1 MNPFEAKV
9 ILKYNNSS
17 FTGSVESFTYTDNA
31 SSASD
36 SISVTLKNINRKWN
50 NQRMPKK
57 ASKITASIQ
66 TTGEDKKKRTYRC
79 GTFYLD
85 DMEFQGYPSTIN
97 IGAVSDPVNYSFKNR
112 KRDQTWNKTTLKQVA
127 GDIAKRYKFKLK
139 YSASTIKLS
148 AVEQDGQTDSE
159 FLDSLC
165 KKYGCGLKLYAKK
178 IVIYEI
184 ERYESRS
191 PKKTIYEKDMEPGWN
206 YHTTINGNYNAV
218 KLSYTGTD
226 GNTIE
231 VKAGKGKRVLE
242 LNEKAD
248 NRDDAMKIALA
259 RVNAENADTTTLRF
273 TLRKPAFISS
283 TQVIRIRGLGKLSGK
298 YFVTR
303 VRHTLNGGYKVQI
316 EARKVS
322 GRIYDPKRKKM
333 DICLGDPNETEQRIG
348 IVDDKRKKDPVQKR
362 RDLEVVYG
370 RFNQNRQGV

>member
-1 MNPFEAKV
+1 MV
-9 ILKYNNSS
+9 DD
-17 FTGSVESFTYTDNA
+17 GS
-31 SSASD
+31 
-36 SISVTLKNINRKWN
+36 
-50 NQRMPKK
+50 
-57 ASKITASIQ
+57 
-66 TTGEDKKKRTYRC
+66 
-79 GTFYLD
+79 
-85 DMEFQGYPSTIN
+85 
-97 IGAVSDPVNYSFKNR
+97 
-112 KRDQTWNKTTLKQVA
+112 
-127 GDIAKRYKFKLK
+127 
-139 YSASTIKLS
+139 
-148 AVEQDGQTDSE
+148 
-159 FLDSLC
+159 
-165 KKYGCGLKLYAKK
+165 
-178 IVIYEI
+178 
-184 ERYESRS
+184 
-191 PKKTIYEKDMEPGWN
+191 
-206 YHTTINGNYNAV
+206 TTINGNYNAV